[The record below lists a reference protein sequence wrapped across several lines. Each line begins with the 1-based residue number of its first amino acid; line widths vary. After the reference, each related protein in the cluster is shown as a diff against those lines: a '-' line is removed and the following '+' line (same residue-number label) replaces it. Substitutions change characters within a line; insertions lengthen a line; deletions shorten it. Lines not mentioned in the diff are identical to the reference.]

1 VVSNSIALSA
11 KRPCIVTRPDVKR
24 ALVLWVKHM
33 EEKGEQVTGPMLMTK
48 CTKYEDALNVP
59 VEERL
64 RSDAWIPNFCK
75 T

>member
-1 VVSNSIALSA
+1 
-11 KRPCIVTRPDVKR
+11 
-24 ALVLWVKHM
+24 M
-33 EEKGEQVTGPMLMTK
+33 EEKGEQVTGPMLTTK

-64 RSDAWIPNFCK
+64 WSDGWIPNFCK